1 MITCNTASSKVSPF
15 PIEFSELTSLLIGI
29 FTYDRYFHADL
40 FIMYGGHAEKLIN
53 KVGKT
58 DIIKI
63 FPIFFNLFLLYFYS
77 LE

>member
-1 MITCNTASSKVSPF
+1 MITCNTASSKDKRVSPF
-15 PIEFSELTSLLIGI
+15 PIEFSKLTSLLIGI

-58 DIIKI
+58 DMIKSS
-63 FPIFFNLFLLYFYS
+63 FTRT
-77 LE
+77 

>member
-1 MITCNTASSKVSPF
+1 MITCNTTSSKDKRVLPF
-15 PIEFSELTSLLIGI
+15 PIELSKKLTSLLIGI

-58 DIIKI
+58 DIIKSS
-63 FPIFFNLFLLYFYS
+63 FTRT
-77 LE
+77 